1 MAVSDAQRK
10 ANEKYRRSSV
20 RQVTVRFYPDDAE
33 VWEWLQ
39 SQPNKQGYIR
49 ELIREDM
56 GRRR

>member
-49 ELIREDM
+49 ELIRDDM

>member
-49 ELIREDM
+49 ELIRDDM
-56 GRRR
+56 ERRR

>member
-10 ANEKYRRSSV
+10 ANEKYRRSNV
-20 RQVTVRFYPDDAE
+20 RQVTVRFYPDDVE

-56 GRRR
+56 GRSR